1 MWDLNVDF
9 SSESQISKY
18 IVEVFNDVFAHQVKV
33 ISEDAPLGGSEFF
46 FSSFFVD
53 IFSYF
58 WALKKTRV
66 IFQRFLS
73 DFSKGMRPAKN

>member
-18 IVEVFNDVFAHQVKV
+18 IVEVFNDVFASFHQVKV

-46 FSSFFVD
+46 FRRFSSTYSL
-53 IFSYF
+53 IFG
-58 WALKKTRV
+58 L
-66 IFQRFLS
+66 
-73 DFSKGMRPAKN
+73 

>member
-46 FSSFFVD
+46 FRRFSSTYSL
-53 IFSYF
+53 IFG
-58 WALKKTRV
+58 L
-66 IFQRFLS
+66 
-73 DFSKGMRPAKN
+73 